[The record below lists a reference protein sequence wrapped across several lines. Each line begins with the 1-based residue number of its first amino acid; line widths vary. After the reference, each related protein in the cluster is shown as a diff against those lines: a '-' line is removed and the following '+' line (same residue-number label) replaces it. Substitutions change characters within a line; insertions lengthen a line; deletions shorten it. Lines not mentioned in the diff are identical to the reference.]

1 MRIKLDENLPSQLVP
16 VLTELGHDVDTVP
29 SEGITGK
36 DDAVVW
42 QAAQA
47 SQRFLITQDLDFS
60 DVRHYAPGTHHG
72 LLLVR
77 LPEPGR
83 TALLERVA
91 TLFQV
96 EDVKS
101 WGGCI
106 VTATPHKVRVR
117 RPPSDNVA
125 DRPC

>member
-47 SQRFLITQDLDFS
+47 SQRFVITQNLDFS
-60 DVRHYAPGTHHG
+60 DVR
-72 LLLVR
+72 
-77 LPEPGR
+77 
-83 TALLERVA
+83 
-91 TLFQV
+91 
-96 EDVKS
+96 
-101 WGGCI
+101 
-106 VTATPHKVRVR
+106 
-117 RPPSDNVA
+117 N
-125 DRPC
+125 